1 MKFRFEI
8 SLRNLIEQYN
18 PLRDDNNLQVKTKK
32 EVSILFRF
40 KKPTRTISPEIEPG
54 RIVPRNRLDH
64 SALSVSL
71 NLIFLF
77 NELFITL
84 CHL

>member
-32 EVSILFRF
+32 EVRVYLRHYVAPAQN
-40 KKPTRTISPEIEPG
+40 K
-54 RIVPRNRLDH
+54 
-64 SALSVSL
+64 SL
-71 NLIFLF
+71 K
-77 NELFITL
+77 
-84 CHL
+84 